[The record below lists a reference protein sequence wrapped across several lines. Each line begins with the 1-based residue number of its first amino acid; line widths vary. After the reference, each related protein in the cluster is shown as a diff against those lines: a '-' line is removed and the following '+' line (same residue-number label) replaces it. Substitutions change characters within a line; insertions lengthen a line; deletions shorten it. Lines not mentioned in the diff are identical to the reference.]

1 MSKILRR
8 PMFRGGSVDSRG
20 TGITSGL
27 GYEAGGRVGLSNG
40 GDLKLGG
47 DLYTQ
52 DDYTKFIT
60 NYADSIKSPALYKSI
75 FTTNDDG
82 EIVVKEG
89 SDFSY
94 ENLFG
99 KAKGDTVDEKGKFV
113 GESVYTN
120 LDSKIGDAQSKGS
133 FLPPPPGTDA
143 LARAIKSDVTA
154 DLKASKQFESTEP
167 RGGGADA
174 AQYGIEPEDPEQNEP
189 SNTEIS
195 AKDLIKENAE
205 LFKELLGEGQKE
217 KVKKAR
223 IGDASDYLLK
233 FFEGTQQ
240 EGATV
245 GSAAADVAG
254 FATAK
259 DSRTEKAIAA
269 NEKVDQTATV
279 LAINDY
285 ISGKRSKEDIQ
296 KALSIAAATAKM
308 KEGSIGDQILA
319 VAARQTLTGGK
330 IKEIL
335 GAAVGDNEAKGIRT
349 IPAGQEGAYKPG
361 PEDEGFF
368 IFEEG
373 TKNVFKFEDGVLK
386 NVYRPN

>member
-8 PMFRGGSVDSRG
+8 PMFRGGPVDSRG

-27 GYEAGGRVGLSNG
+27 MDDNRVG
-40 GDLKLGG
+40 
-47 DLYTQ
+47 Y
-52 DDYTKFIT
+52 Y
-60 NYADSIKSPALYKSI
+60 
-75 FTTNDDG
+75 
-82 EIVVKEG
+82 
-89 SDFSY
+89 
-94 ENLFG
+94 
-99 KAKGDTVDEKGKFV
+99 
-113 GESVYTN
+113 
-120 LDSKIGDAQSKGS
+120 
-133 FLPPPPGTDA
+133 
-143 LARAIKSDVTA
+143 
-154 DLKASKQFESTEP
+154 
-167 RGGGADA
+167 RGGGPTYNPFTVSQVPADQLGA
-174 AQYGIEPEDPEQNEP
+174 NIVGRNTPNDLYDFTGKIDTIDLKEFLKPADITQQTDFKPRVTKTEKIEQPFEDDFEVSGEAGVVEDGKTGIDTIFEQGEERAKERTENNETNNNQP
-189 SNTEIS
+189 SNVEIS
-195 AKDLIKENAE
+195 AQDLIKENAE

-217 KVKKAR
+217 KIKKAR

-233 FFEGTQQ
+233 FFEGTQK

-254 FATAK
+254 FATSR
-259 DSRTEKAIAA
+259 DSRTEKARAA
-269 NEKVDQTATV
+269 NEKIDQTATV

-335 GAAVGDNEAKGIRT
+335 GAAVGDGEARGIRT
-349 IPAGQEGAYKPG
+349 IPAGQENNYKPG
-361 PEDEGFF
+361 SEDEGFF
-368 IFEEG
+368 FFEEG

>member
-1 MSKILRR
+1 
-8 PMFRGGSVDSRG
+8 MF
-20 TGITSGL
+20 TL
-27 GYEAGGRVGLSNG
+27 L
-40 GDLKLGG
+40 
-47 DLYTQ
+47 
-52 DDYTKFIT
+52 
-60 NYADSIKSPALYKSI
+60 I
-75 FTTNDDG
+75 FTTNEDG
-82 EIVVKEG
+82 EIVVDDSSKY
-89 SDFSY
+89 SY
-94 ENLFG
+94 ENMFG
-99 KAKGDTVDEKGKFV
+99 KATGDTVDEKGKFV
-113 GESVYTN
+113 GESVFTN
-120 LDSKIGDAQSKGS
+120 VDPLLDSTSTFFPA
-133 FLPPPPGTDA
+133 PGGTED
-143 LARAIKSDVTA
+143 LGTA
-154 DLKASKQFESTEP
+154 MKADILKDLKASKQFESTEP

-174 AQYGIEPEDPEQNEP
+174 AQYGVKPEDPEQNEP

-254 FATAK
+254 FATSR
-259 DSRTEKAIAA
+259 DSRTEKARAA

-335 GAAVGDNEAKGIRT
+335 GAAVGDGEARGIRT

-361 PEDEGFF
+361 SEDEGFF
-368 IFEEG
+368 FFEEG